1 MMTATK
7 NESTTATW
15 SVICKDHD
23 CGAADIDFIRKS
35 EKDAERSARL
45 FRQCGYRSVVVKQ
58 YTN

>member
-1 MMTATK
+1 MTTATQ

-23 CGAADIDFIRKS
+23 CGAANVDFVRKS

-45 FRQCGYRSVVVKQ
+45 FRQCGYKTVEVRR
-58 YTN
+58 YTR